1 MTDQEMQSSILSALG
16 WVPEFVP
23 SNKEIAAAK
32 DGTGQYEGAAGYPIG
47 SGPLGGMQATWW
59 KNPKG
64 EFETP
69 PDYLNDLNAIREAE
83 NVLTED
89 QQERMMERLHYLV
102 RDDWSKRMLKTTEAF
117 EWCICHSTA
126 RQRAEAF
133 LKTLGKWKE

>member
-69 PDYLNDLNAIREAE
+69 PDYPKDLNAMREAVA
-83 NVLTED
+83 NLKP
-89 QQERMMERLHYLV
+89 
-102 RDDWSKRMLKTTEAF
+102 DDANRWAEELDKITAF
-117 EWCICHSTA
+117 GANPHWTNRYHLANATA

-133 LKTLGKWKE
+133 LKVIGKWKD